1 MIFLTKAKKT
11 WDAPRL
17 EKYIRIPRRYA
28 TYRQASRLYSMDYYQ
43 FVRLAKEANAY
54 WKVRKTVI
62 VDLEKFESYLE
73 KFRDGGN

>member
-17 EKYIRIPRRYA
+17 EKYIRFPRRYS
-28 TYRQASRLYSMDYYQ
+28 TYNQASRLYSMDYYQ
-43 FVRLAKEANAY
+43 FVRFAKEANAC
-54 WKVRKTVI
+54 WKVRKKVI